1 VLCKSARINHT
12 ARFIFLMKITRI
24 NFAFALAF
32 FNFVSTQAGRVLLTL
47 EALRLGANP
56 FAVGALAATF
66 SAFPML
72 FAWIAG
78 RLADRFGSRSL
89 LMSGAVGSSCGVL
102 VPFLVPAMPA
112 LYVAA
117 AMLGLGSSFYTVSV
131 QNLVG
136 ILGKPGEHAKQFSN
150 FSMVAA
156 FASFIG
162 PMISGFSIDHM
173 GFGTA
178 CLILALIAFVP
189 VLMLAG
195 QDGMLPRGKR
205 REGPGE
211 SVSGMLLGSNMRR
224 VLVTSSLVQLG
235 VDLFQFYLPI
245 HGYAVKLSA
254 SEIGVILAMFAAASF
269 VVRLIMPRLI
279 ARSNEE
285 TVLSY
290 AFYIGAASFIFIPLF
305 ENAIALSLI
314 AFLFGLGLGCGA
326 PITMMLTYT
335 QSPEG
340 RSGEALG
347 LRMTANHLARV
358 VGPLL
363 FGSIGSAFGL
373 FAVFWGNALMMASGG
388 ILSWHG
394 AKRRKSPYT

>member
-1 VLCKSARINHT
+1 VLCKSARINHA
-12 ARFIFLMKITRI
+12 ARSIFDMKITPI
-24 NFAFALAF
+24 NFAFVLAF
-32 FNFVSTQAGRVLLTL
+32 INFVGAQAGRVLLAL
-47 EALRLGANP
+47 DALRLGANP

-66 SAFPML
+66 SAFPMV

-78 RLADRFGSRSL
+78 RLDDRFGSRWL
-89 LMSGAVGSSCGVL
+89 LMSGAVGSSCGL
-102 VPFLVPAMPA
+102 LIPFLLPTLPA

-117 AMLGLGSSFYTVSV
+117 AMLGLGFSFYTVSV

-136 ILGKPGEHAKQFSN
+136 ILGKSKGHAKQFSN
-150 FSMVAA
+150 FSLVAA

-162 PMISGFSIDHM
+162 PMISGFSIDHL

-178 CLILALIAFVP
+178 CLILALIALMPVP
-189 VLMLAG
+189 MLAAWG
-195 QDGMLPRGKR
+195 GMLPRGKHR
-205 REGPGE
+205 AGPAE
-211 SVSGMLLGSNMRR
+211 AVSGMLAAPNVRR

-235 VDLFQFYLPI
+235 IDLFQFYLPI
-245 HGYAVKLSA
+245 YGYAIKLSA

-305 ENAIALSLI
+305 KSAIALSLI
-314 AFLFGLGLGCGA
+314 AFLFGLGLGCGP
-326 PITMMLTYT
+326 PITMMITYS

-347 LRMTANHLARV
+347 LRLSANHLARV

>member
-1 VLCKSARINHT
+1 MT
-12 ARFIFLMKITRI
+12 PI

-32 FNFVSTQAGRVLLTL
+32 FNFLGTMAGRVLLTL

-89 LMSGAVGSSCGVL
+89 LMFSAVGSSCGML
-102 VPFLVPAMPA
+102 VPFLVPGLPT

-117 AMLGLGSSFYTVSV
+117 AMLGLTSSFYAVSV

-136 ILGKPGEHAKQFSN
+136 VLGKQGEHAKGFSN

-162 PMISGFSIDHM
+162 PMISGFSLDHM

-178 CLILALIAFVP
+178 CVILAVIAFVP

-195 QDGMLPRGKR
+195 RAGKLPRGKR
-205 REGPGE
+205 PEGPQE
-211 SVSGMLLGSNMRR
+211 TVRGMLLGSGVRR
-224 VLVTSSLVQLG
+224 VLVASSFVQLG

-245 HGYAVKLSA
+245 HGYAVGLSA
-254 SEIGVILAMFAAASF
+254 SEIGIILSMFAAASF

-279 ARSNEE
+279 AWSNEE

-290 AFYIGAASFIFIPLF
+290 AFYLGAASFILIPLF
-305 ENAIALSLI
+305 KSTIALSSI

-326 PITMMLTYT
+326 PITMMLTYA
-335 QSPEG
+335 QSPKG

-358 VGPLL
+358 IGPLV

-373 FAVFWGNALMMASGG
+373 FAVFWANALMMASGG
-388 ILSWHG
+388 MISRQG
-394 AKRRKSPYT
+394 AKRRKPPQG

>member
-1 VLCKSARINHT
+1 
-12 ARFIFLMKITRI
+12 MKITRI
-24 NFAFALAF
+24 NFAFTLAF

-89 LMSGAVGSSCGVL
+89 LMSGAVGSSCGML
-102 VPFLVPAMPA
+102 VPFLVPALPA

-117 AMLGLGSSFYTVSV
+117 AMLGLGSSFYNVSV

-178 CLILALIAFVP
+178 YLILALIAFVP

-195 QDGMLPRGKR
+195 QDGILPRGKHR
-205 REGPGE
+205 AGPE
-211 SVSGMLLGSNMRR
+211 ASVGGMLFTSSVRR

-245 HGYAVKLSA
+245 HGYAAKLSA

-285 TVLSY
+285 TVLAY
-290 AFYIGAASFIFIPLF
+290 AFCVGAASFILIPLF
-305 ENAIALSLI
+305 TNAIALSLI

-326 PITMMLTYT
+326 PITMMLTYA

-363 FGSIGSAFGL
+363 FGSVGSVFGL

-388 ILSWHG
+388 ILSWRG
-394 AKRRKSPYT
+394 AKRRKSP